1 MRNIPVITKNLLIIN
16 VLMFLA
22 TYVFQRTGVDL
33 NELLGLHFVMASNFR
48 IYQFVTYMFMHGGFA
63 HLFFN
68 MFALWMFGCVV
79 ENVWGP
85 KKFLFYYILCGI
97 GAGLTQELAQ
107 FVNYYLIEGLG
118 AYDYV
123 NLNGVS
129 ISVDAFLNQLTTV
142 GASGAIYGILLAFGM
157 LFPEE
162 RMFIFPLPVPIKA
175 KWFVMGYA
183 AIEVALALAQN
194 GDGVAHVAHLGGM
207 LFGWILLRIWRRT
220 KPGFNGWDGYEVK
233 DSSKTILGRIRSWLH
248 LDKDNDV
255 DEDLNYG
262 HKNTTSKH
270 QQDWEYNE
278 KKNKEKSERE
288 AKIDAILD
296 KIRQSG
302 YASLTEEEKKT
313 LFDQRK

>member
-33 NELLGLHFVMASNFR
+33 NELLGLHFLMASNFR
-48 IYQFVTYMFMHGGFA
+48 IYQFVTYMFMHGGMA

-97 GAGLTQELAQ
+97 GAGLVQELAQ

-118 AYDYV
+118 AYEYV

-129 ISVDAFLNQLTTV
+129 ISVDSFLNQLTTV

-162 RMFIFPLPVPIKA
+162 RLFIFPLPVPIKA
-175 KWFVMGYA
+175 KWFCPYPSRPSGSFAVT
-183 AIEVALALAQN
+183 
-194 GDGVAHVAHLGGM
+194 
-207 LFGWILLRIWRRT
+207 W
-220 KPGFNGWDGYEVK
+220 
-233 DSSKTILGRIRSWLH
+233 SSNSF
-248 LDKDNDV
+248 
-255 DEDLNYG
+255 
-262 HKNTTSKH
+262 
-270 QQDWEYNE
+270 QP
-278 KKNKEKSERE
+278 
-288 AKIDAILD
+288 
-296 KIRQSG
+296 
-302 YASLTEEEKKT
+302 
-313 LFDQRK
+313 

>member
-16 VLMFLA
+16 VLMFFA

-33 NELLGLHFVMASNFR
+33 NELLGLHFLMASNFHL
-48 IYQFVTYMFMHGGFA
+48 YQFVTYMFMHGGLA

-85 KKFLFYYILCGI
+85 RKFLFYYILCGI
-97 GAGLTQELAQ
+97 GAGLVQELAQ

-123 NLNGVS
+123 SLNGVS

-162 RMFIFPLPVPIKA
+162 RLFIFPLPVPIKA
-175 KWFVMGYA
+175 KWFICGYV
-183 AIEVALALAQN
+183 AIELMSALGTS
-194 GDGVAHVAHLGGM
+194 GDGVAHFAHLGGM
-207 LFGWILLRIWRRT
+207 LFGFLLIVYWRNHSNGNNGYGRMRGEQFFD
-220 KPGFNGWDGYEVK
+220 KLRNNWERRSHKKADFNDRH
-233 DSSKTILGRIRSWLH
+233 T
-248 LDKDNDV
+248 
-255 DEDLNYG
+255 
-262 HKNTTSKH
+262 
-270 QQDWEYNE
+270 
-278 KKNKEKSERE
+278 SERDRDWQYNQKQKASQQE
-288 AKIDAILD
+288 IDAILD
-296 KIRQSG
+296 KIRRSG
-302 YASLTEEEKKT
+302 YASLSEEEKKK
-313 LFDQRK
+313 LFDAGK